1 MPALED
7 KDQAPTWLVFT
18 PREPSP
24 QYQQYET
31 PSERVRHDPETLV
44 LDVPGRPLP
53 FRWTDEVSLWG
64 VGAGAF
70 AGIGTALSVGAAEAF
85 LAGLGIGVVI
95 DVCRTVWRVAREL
108 HERQPQVQLGTTTMS
123 FTDEGF
129 RCTSYNGQEA
139 SIYWS
144 DVDRVTVGY
153 AGVGV
158 GSVHVWWRPAG
169 STEDSVV
176 EIGPGTDLVEIHRA
190 LMRHSAPEL
199 TYVSETRDAAPG
211 GRLPS
216 GPEGHRAV

>member
-1 MPALED
+1 MRDLRYETRTAPGPSGHEARRTSGRPLTSYPDGVPALED
-7 KDQAPTWLVFT
+7 KDLAPTWLVFT
-18 PREPSP
+18 PREQSP
-24 QYQQYET
+24 QYRQYET

-70 AGIGTALSVGAAEAF
+70 AGIGTAMSVGAAEAF

-129 RCTSYNGQEA
+129 RTL
-139 SIYWS
+139 WKLF
-144 DVDRVTVGY
+144 T
-153 AGVGV
+153 
-158 GSVHVWWRPAG
+158 HF
-169 STEDSVV
+169 
-176 EIGPGTDLVEIHRA
+176 LK
-190 LMRHSAPEL
+190 
-199 TYVSETRDAAPG
+199 G
-211 GRLPS
+211 GL
-216 GPEGHRAV
+216 